1 MGYIIAGANLA
12 NAEAPRVSFRVQTV
26 ADALEKIEE
35 LERGGY
41 RVRISSSEGDEVLI
55 ATIKAR
61 VVLEEE
67 H

>member
-12 NAEAPRVSFRVQTV
+12 NAEAPRVSFRVQTA

-41 RVRISSSEGDEVLI
+41 RVRISGCRHR
-55 ATIKAR
+55 TGTKPR
-61 VVLEEE
+61 
-67 H
+67 

>member
-12 NAEAPRVSFRVQTV
+12 NAEMPSINLQADTA
-26 ADALEKIEE
+26 ADALTRIEE

-41 RVRISSSEGDEVLI
+41 RVRISSSEGDEITV
-55 ATIKAR
+55 AAIKAR
-61 VVLEEE
+61 VVLEQE